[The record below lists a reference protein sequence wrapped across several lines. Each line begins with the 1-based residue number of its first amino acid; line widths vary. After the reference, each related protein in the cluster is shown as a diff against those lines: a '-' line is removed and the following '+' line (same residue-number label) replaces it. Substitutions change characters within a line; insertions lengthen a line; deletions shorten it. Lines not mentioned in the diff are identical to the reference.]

1 MADNLFDK
9 VTDLLIEFKPV
20 SLSEMDQVKLMDR
33 IDSKFVLPFST
44 LPAIMQCLLADYYV
58 LTIDKTKAFN
68 YQTDYFD
75 TPGLSMYFDH
85 HNGRPNR
92 YKVRQREYVESAI
105 KFIEV
110 KFKNNKGRV
119 KKERIQIHHNNQ
131 DFGSFVKNATPYHPD
146 QLSIILTNRFNRFT
160 LVDSNFRERV
170 TVDFNLMFNDLTNKV
185 RLTDLVIIEVK
196 QSKTSR
202 ESLIFKALRQYGL
215 RPESFSKYC
224 LGVSLLK
231 RTSKINNFKHTI
243 NLINKLSH
251 VELSA

>member
-1 MADNLFDK
+1 MEDNLFDT
-9 VTDLLIEFKPV
+9 VTDLVREFKPV

-33 IDSKFVLPFST
+33 IDSKFVLPFCT
-44 LPAIMQCLLADYYV
+44 LPAILQCLSSGYYV
-58 LTIDKTKAFN
+58 LTIKEMKAFN

-75 TPGLSMYFDH
+75 TPGLNMYFDH

-119 KKERIQIHHNNQ
+119 KKERIQIHTNDQ

-146 QLSIILTNRFNRFT
+146 DLSIILTNRFNRFT
-160 LVDSNFRERV
+160 LVDYNFSERV
-170 TVDFNLMFNDLTNKV
+170 TVDFNLVFNDNTNKV

-196 QSKTSR
+196 QSKASR
-202 ESLIFKALRQYGL
+202 QSLIFKALRQYGL
-215 RPESFSKYC
+215 HPESFSKYC
-224 LGVSLLK
+224 LGVSLLN
-231 RTSKINNFKHTI
+231 RTPKINNFKHTV